1 MDASILL
8 IAILTAISTSLLG
21 VFLVIRKMS
30 MMTDAISHT
39 VLLGI
44 VFGFMLVGNLNSP
57 ILILMATLMGV
68 LQLI

>member
-21 VFLVIRKMS
+21 VFLVIRKIS

-44 VFGFMLVGNLNSP
+44 VLVLC
-57 ILILMATLMGV
+57 
-68 LQLI
+68 

>member
-1 MDASILL
+1 
-8 IAILTAISTSLLG
+8 
-21 VFLVIRKMS
+21 
-30 MMTDAISHT
+30 MTDAISHT

-68 LQLI
+68 FTTYLIELLVKSKRQQKMPQLVLFFRFFLVLR